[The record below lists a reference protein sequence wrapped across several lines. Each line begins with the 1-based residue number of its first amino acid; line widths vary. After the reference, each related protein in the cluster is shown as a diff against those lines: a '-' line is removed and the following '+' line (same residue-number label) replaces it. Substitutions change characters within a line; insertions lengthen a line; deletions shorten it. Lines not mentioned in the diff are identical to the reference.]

1 MYRITTMALGLSS
14 DERDGRG
21 MDVVHQFLF
30 T

>member
-14 DERDGRG
+14 GERDRRG